1 MANLTENAGRSYHG
15 TVPYVNFDVGPNQ
28 EVFAGQAMIAGANG
42 IVNLAASGEF
52 VGFADEYVN
61 NLTNVEPNLGA
72 NRATTAKIAVA
83 GYVWM
88 TVNKGS
94 TFVFGDVGSA
104 VYATDGNTFDLA
116 NAGTDVAIGKVVNV
130 DAAVVAG
137 ASSAEVLV
145 QFGLG
150 VI

>member
-1 MANLTENAGRSYHG
+1 MANLTANAGRKFHG
-15 TVPYVNFDVGPNQ
+15 TPVYVNFDVGANL

-42 IVNLAASGEF
+42 VVNLTTGGEF

-61 NLTNVEPNLGA
+61 NLTNVEPHLGA
-72 NRATTAKIAVA
+72 NRATTAKMAAA
-83 GYVWM
+83 GYAWI

-94 TFVFGDVGSA
+94 TFVFGDVGAA
-104 VYATDGNTFDLA
+104 VYANDGNTFDLA
-116 NAGTDVAIGKVVNV
+116 DAGSDVAIGKIVNCDTVVSG
-130 DAAVVAG
+130 AATSG
-137 ASSAEVLV
+137 EVLV